1 MQKILIN
8 VLITAAFASICSTAN
23 SEVYKVAVSSG
34 ATNPT
39 QAQFIEATKEYLTHQ
54 FGTHKLVFLTKK
66 YQLGELKKLLKKKK
80 IDYFIST
87 AGFSRLLNES
97 GSKELLTYTDNRFP
111 DSMHALGSVLIVRR
125 DSDIN
130 SISDLKS
137 KTFIANGPEAFYSH
151 VVAMGEIF
159 DHGYDPESFFKR
171 IVYLRKGPKNLLESL
186 LNNEGDVIALPSCF
200 LEDSFDK
207 DSPERMLTRPI
218 NIRSAEPCV
227 RSSLTYPNWSISAT
241 ANSNPEFTRELV
253 SALLQMPKS
262 PNGGKW
268 SILTDYSEV
277 DNLFKK
283 LKIGSYSHLRHF
295 SFNRML
301 SEHSAAVAA
310 FGLSLIF
317 LLVGLVYLYLELR
330 LRTKLLVS
338 SLNEQIRV
346 SEEVNK
352 AQERFNALQ
361 KVGVIGQMSSMIAH
375 ELRQPVG
382 AIQAYCEGLI
392 LSKTKGLLSDEL
404 LTETLTKILAQN
416 SKVGTIIDRVRS
428 YAKKGKI
435 EKKALPIL
443 PVICSAIASFNA
455 SLPQKERKI
464 IVLRNADQIV
474 PICLIAPIELE
485 IAIVNLLKNAYEAVK
500 ASVVNNP
507 KIIVQIGTE
516 NSFCV
521 IEVSDN
527 GKEVSSSLFESISSP
542 LASEKENGLGLGL
555 QIVKSIAADHGG
567 KLKFRKNPEG
577 GLTVFLLLPIFSE
590 NT

>member
-1 MQKILIN
+1 
-8 VLITAAFASICSTAN
+8 
-23 SEVYKVAVSSG
+23 
-34 ATNPT
+34 
-39 QAQFIEATKEYLTHQ
+39 
-54 FGTHKLVFLTKK
+54 
-66 YQLGELKKLLKKKK
+66 
-80 IDYFIST
+80 
-87 AGFSRLLNES
+87 
-97 GSKELLTYTDNRFP
+97 
-111 DSMHALGSVLIVRR
+111 
-125 DSDIN
+125 
-130 SISDLKS
+130 
-137 KTFIANGPEAFYSH
+137 
-151 VVAMGEIF
+151 
-159 DHGYDPESFFKR
+159 
-171 IVYLRKGPKNLLESL
+171 
-186 LNNEGDVIALPSCF
+186 
-200 LEDSFDK
+200 
-207 DSPERMLTRPI
+207 
-218 NIRSAEPCV
+218 
-227 RSSLTYPNWSISAT
+227 
-241 ANSNPEFTRELV
+241 
-253 SALLQMPKS
+253 
-262 PNGGKW
+262 
-268 SILTDYSEV
+268 
-277 DNLFKK
+277 
-283 LKIGSYSHLRHF
+283 
-295 SFNRML
+295 ML

-346 SEEVNK
+346 SEEINK

-361 KVGVIGQMSSMIAH
+361 KVGVGQMSSMIAH

-443 PVICSAIASFNA
+443 PVFCSAIASFNA

-500 ASVVNNP
+500 ASVVNKP
-507 KIIVQIGTE
+507 KIIVQIGIE

-527 GKEVSSSLFESISSP
+527 GKKVSSSLFESISSP